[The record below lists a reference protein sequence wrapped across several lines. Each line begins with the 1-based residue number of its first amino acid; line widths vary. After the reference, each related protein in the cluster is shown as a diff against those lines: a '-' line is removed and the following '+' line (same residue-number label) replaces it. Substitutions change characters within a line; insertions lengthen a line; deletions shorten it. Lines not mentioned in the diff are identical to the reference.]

1 MKTVWFFN
9 TGGIRTFAI
18 RTAQKRIKMNMF
30 THCLHPIKLLLW
42 CIAIIKSR
50 CSTALCCLM
59 LRSERVCVIN
69 AIVINGPWITGNY
82 ISMLDF
88 TIDLTLGVNRIN
100 DQAETPPFI
109 DAIDGHKSVQG
120 KYLQLIIL
128 WVRGVIN
135 QILTWDGSVPG
146 FFVYA
151 SAFPDPYGTFT
162 LMVIILNLESGF
174 KLNTTCSKTRDQ
186 DYDCIRLED
195 RMCCG
200 SIL

>member
-1 MKTVWFFN
+1 MHCCYKIALFHSVMLFNVEVW
-9 TGGIRTFAI
+9 T
-18 RTAQKRIKMNMF
+18 
-30 THCLHPIKLLLW
+30 CVL
-42 CIAIIKSR
+42 
-50 CSTALCCLM
+50 
-59 LRSERVCVIN
+59 VIN

-88 TIDLTLGVNRIN
+88 TIYLTLGVNRIN
-100 DQAETPPFI
+100 DQAETRPFI

-135 QILTWDGSVPG
+135 KILTWDGSVPG

-162 LMVIILNLESGF
+162 QMVIILNLESGF

-186 DYDCIRLED
+186 DYDCIRLD
-195 RMCCG
+195 GRMCCG
-200 SIL
+200 SRSILYLNYPVFSRKGARRYNVCLWTTPQSITNNVIVAGNEH